1 MAARQIIRWLAFA
14 AVCVALLPYQRFD
27 LAAQQAQSPAAVSS
41 PATDGMSDA
50 EIERFLLEG
59 RVGKTRSAGKGVTNS
74 IRATLTLGTFTHD
87 AQIQTV
93 DEKKTTGPSSQGTE
107 LNFRDSWAFNV
118 AAYRIDRL
126 IGLNL
131 VPVSVEREWRGKAG
145 AYTWW
150 LDDVMMDE
158 GGRLKKKLQPPDSFK
173 WNETMQLIRIFDQL
187 IHNMDRNL
195 GNLLITN
202 DWDVWAIDHTRA
214 FRLHK
219 TLRTPANVTR
229 CDRKVFEGLKR
240 LDRDLLQKEVGRY
253 LTNWERDALL
263 ARRDAIV
270 EIIEKGGEGALFDR
284 KK

>member
-1 MAARQIIRWLAFA
+1 
-14 AVCVALLPYQRFD
+14 V
-27 LAAQQAQSPAAVSS
+27 
-41 PATDGMSDA
+41 
-50 EIERFLLEG
+50 
-59 RVGKTRSAGKGVTNS
+59 KTRSAGKGVTNS
-74 IRATLTLGTFTHD
+74 LRATLTLGAFTHD
-87 AQIQTV
+87 AQIQTI

-107 LNFRDSWAFNV
+107 LNFRDSWSFNV

-131 VPVSVEREWRGKAG
+131 VPVSVEREWRSKAG

-158 GGRLKKKLQPPDSFK
+158 GERMKKKLQPPDPFK
-173 WNETMQLIRIFDQL
+173 WTETMQLVRIFDQL
-187 IHNMDRNL
+187 IYNVDRNA
-195 GNLLITN
+195 GNLLITKN
-202 DWDVWAIDHTRA
+202 WDVWAIDHTRA

-229 CDRKVFEGLKR
+229 CDRKMFEGLKQ
-240 LDRDLLQKEVGRY
+240 LDRETLQKEVGRY

-270 EIIEKGGEGALFDR
+270 EIIDKGGDGALFDR
-284 KK
+284 KR